1 MLDKPSAG
9 LSLAMVDRVLATAS
23 KLRETGTS
31 VILVEQLIEKAI
43 SISDR
48 VYALVGGALVLEARG
63 DEPGL
68 AQRLEKA
75 YFPHGWWI
83 VVCKRFPKSGPDTVT
98 HLIAATTNQA
108 SRTAVTIIQL
118 SLAELAGG
126 VCCKNIT
133 WASILTQK

>member
-75 YFPHGWWI
+75 YFGHG
-83 VVCKRFPKSGPDTVT
+83 
-98 HLIAATTNQA
+98 
-108 SRTAVTIIQL
+108 
-118 SLAELAGG
+118 
-126 VCCKNIT
+126 
-133 WASILTQK
+133 